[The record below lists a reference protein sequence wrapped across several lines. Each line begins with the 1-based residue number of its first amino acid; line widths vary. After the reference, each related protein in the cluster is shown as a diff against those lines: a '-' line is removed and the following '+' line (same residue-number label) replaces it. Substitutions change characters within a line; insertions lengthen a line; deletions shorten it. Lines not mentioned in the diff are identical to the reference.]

1 MIPIHKRPET
11 TFCLNEKFWYPEGQS
26 STWAVI
32 QGTMSHPFLLFFFT
46 INVKERG
53 MKISRRQR
61 GVNSKGKIEEGF
73 RPRRKFVTGAFS
85 QEKRDNFYSRVRHPW
100 QLPASKQ

>member
-32 QGTMSHPFLLFFFT
+32 QGTMSHPFLSFFYDFCYGKG
-46 INVKERG
+46 I
-53 MKISRRQR
+53 KISRRQR
-61 GVNSKGKIEEGF
+61 GSTVRGKL
-73 RPRRKFVTGAFS
+73 
-85 QEKRDNFYSRVRHPW
+85 KRDSGPDVGLLRGPFHRKSGTPFTYV
-100 QLPASKQ
+100 

>member
-32 QGTMSHPFLLFFFT
+32 QGTMSHPFLLFFLNIF
-46 INVKERG
+46 VKERG
-53 MKISRRQR
+53 IKISRRQR
-61 GVNSKGKIEEGF
+61 RSTARLKL
-73 RPRRKFVTGAFS
+73 
-85 QEKRDNFYSRVRHPW
+85 KRDSGPEVGLVRGPFHRKSGT
-100 QLPASKQ
+100 AFTHV